1 MTSKEAKDLLG
12 KYEQGLCNAEELA
25 WIESW
30 YIHLNE
36 DKELALGAD
45 DLDASET
52 RMMRALNIER
62 TRTVPLW
69 KKLSVAASIL
79 LVSTF
84 SFYFLK
90 HKDVGQDNFP
100 NQALKASIQPGG
112 NKAVLILADG
122 REIDLEEIA
131 KGEFTQ
137 LSGVTITKKAS
148 GEIIYDVNSEQD
160 AADAQSD
167 YHTVATPRGGTYQV
181 LLEDGSKV
189 WLNAASSIKF
199 PSAFASSERIVELK
213 GEAYFEIAK
222 NSSRPFTV
230 KVEGQSIR
238 VLGTKFNVN
247 SYTDENELTTTLL
260 EGSVRV
266 SNQVG
271 NVVLKA
277 GEQSQGTLNQAI
289 KLREVETSEFLA
301 WKDGMFS
308 FHRTDLQT
316 VLRQFERWYNIDV
329 TFEKD
334 VPDIFFTGKI
344 YRNLNLDEALNS
356 LTFLGV
362 RFKIENRKVTVL
374 SK

>member
-1 MTSKEAKDLLG
+1 MTSKEAKDLLS

-25 WIESW
+25 WIETW

-36 DKELALGAD
+36 NKGLALSSD
-45 DLDASET
+45 DLDVSET
-52 RMMRALNIER
+52 RMMRALNIDES
-62 TRTVPLW
+62 RTVPLW
-69 KKLSVAASIL
+69 KKVAVAASIL

-84 SFYFLK
+84 GLYLLQ
-90 HKDVGQDNFP
+90 HKDALQGTLP
-100 NQALKASIQPGG
+100 NQAYRTSIQPGG

-122 REIDLEEIA
+122 REINLEETA
-131 KGEFTQ
+131 KGKLAQ
-137 LSGVTITKKAS
+137 VSGVTIIKKAS
-148 GEIIYDVNSEQD
+148 GEIIYDVNGAKD
-160 AADAQSD
+160 AADAQNN
-167 YHTVATPRGGTYQV
+167 YHTIATPRGGTYQV

-199 PSAFASSERIVELK
+199 PSAFAPSERIVELK

-247 SYTDENELTTTLL
+247 SYEDENELATTLL

-277 GEQSQGTLNQAI
+277 GEQSQSTLNQTI
-289 KLREVETSEFLA
+289 RLREVETAEFLA
-301 WKDGMFS
+301 WKDGMFN

-344 YRNLNLDEALNS
+344 YRNLNLDDALNN